1 MRSFRLS
8 NETRSFRMSNDS
20 FPGRIIALP
29 LSAGWYCWLRQLRGI
44 VDQGEN
50 DFQTL
55 YYAVMTAAV
64 FVVAVASAVAGVSA
78 GVRGRRE
85 ARTKLTGTLNLLGGI
100 LSSLVIIY
108 AAFAA

>member
-20 FPGRIIALP
+20 FPGWIIALP
-29 LSAGWYCWLRQLRGI
+29 LSAGWYYWLRQLRGI

-55 YYAVMTAAV
+55 YYAVMALTF
-64 FVVAVASAVAGVSA
+64 FVVAVASAIAGVSA
-78 GVRGRRE
+78 GVRARRE
-85 ARTKLTGTLNLLGGI
+85 PRTRLKGTLNLFSGI